1 MNFHTLKM
9 VSGKILIYQQK
20 RILDLLLFIIPFK
33 MLLLV
38 ILFVVI
44 KLLAQVNIC
53 ICFIN
58 KTMKILHDSFM
69 QTNCEFDL
77 QGNQNIF
84 ILKASDLLPVNDISR
99 IFSNSWNPL
108 ASVILHFNIL
118 QENRWMRKLKL
129 ISNL

>member
-44 KLLAQVNIC
+44 KLLAQINIC

-84 ILKASDLLPVNDISR
+84 ILKASDLVPVNDISR

-108 ASVILHFNIL
+108 ASLILHFNIL

>member
-44 KLLAQVNIC
+44 KLLAQNNIC

-84 ILKASDLLPVNDISR
+84 ILKASDLVPVNDISR
-99 IFSNSWNPL
+99 IFSNSWNSL
-108 ASVILHFNIL
+108 ASLILHFNLL

>member
-1 MNFHTLKM
+1 
-9 VSGKILIYQQK
+9 
-20 RILDLLLFIIPFK
+20 

-44 KLLAQVNIC
+44 KLLAQINIC

-69 QTNCEFDL
+69 QTNYEFDL

-84 ILKASDLLPVNDISR
+84 ILKASDLVPVNDISR

-108 ASVILHFNIL
+108 ASLILHFNIL
-118 QENRWMRKLKL
+118 
-129 ISNL
+129 

>member
-1 MNFHTLKM
+1 
-9 VSGKILIYQQK
+9 
-20 RILDLLLFIIPFK
+20 

-44 KLLAQVNIC
+44 KLLAQINIG

-84 ILKASDLLPVNDISR
+84 ILKASDLVPVNDISR

-108 ASVILHFNIL
+108 ASLILHFNIL
-118 QENRWMRKLKL
+118 
-129 ISNL
+129 

>member
-84 ILKASDLLPVNDISR
+84 ILKASDLVPVNDISR

-108 ASVILHFNIL
+108 ASLILHFNIL